1 MAAKNIEFKVGL
13 FILIGA
19 AIVVVSLYWLEGMRL
34 SQNIRSLQVKFND
47 VGTLAIGD
55 RVTVSG
61 VHKGKVD
68 DLQLTPYGVRVE
80 LHLERDV
87 KLWQDAEIVIKNQGL
102 MGERFVAIN
111 PGTDTLPPLDVSKPL
126 DGEYDAGLPE
136 VMGLLGEMTVELR
149 ELVASLNQTVG
160 SEGALNRVG
169 TILEN
174 LEQVST
180 TMSRYLHRNEQMLD
194 SAAQNFFYAS
204 KKLNS
209 MVNRNAPHVDSSLSR
224 IDRASA
230 SVEALVYRLDSVS
243 ITARAFARALEE
255 NDGSLQLLVEDRR
268 LYDDLRQAA
277 DNIDD
282 LVNDIRANPR
292 KYINLTVEIF

>member
-68 DLQLTPYGVRVE
+68 DLQLTPYGVLVE

-102 MGERFVAIN
+102 MGERFVAIK
-111 PGTDTLPPLDVSKPL
+111 PGTDTLPPLDASKPL

-209 MVNRNAPHVDSSLSR
+209 MVNRNAPHVDSSLAR

-230 SVEALVYRLDSVS
+230 SVEELVYRLDSVS

>member
-180 TMSRYLHRNEQMLD
+180 TMSTYLQRNEQMLD

-230 SVEALVYRLDSVS
+230 TVETLVYRLDSVS